1 MQCYGGYGFVADYP
15 VEQMMRNAK
24 ITAIYEGTNGIQSM
38 DLAMRKI
45 LMNPEQYNYTI
56 LKKRITDTINKA
68 KGIVEDKYIALV
80 ERGVQELDKVI
91 EMMKQQMAAGQ
102 FLHLFANATPL
113 QQAMYMLL
121 IAWMH
126 LWSLTITL
134 PKMKELVGDKKGE
147 ERAALLKD
155 NADAAFYSGKVL
167 SSQFYLG
174 AEFPKYFGKIE
185 ALLGG
190 ESAVIKAS
198 EEIFTGMLN
207 E

>member
-1 MQCYGGYGFVADYP
+1 V
-15 VEQMMRNAK
+15 
-24 ITAIYEGTNGIQSM
+24 
-38 DLAMRKI
+38 
-45 LMNPEQYNYTI
+45 
-56 LKKRITDTINKA
+56 LKKRMQQTIDKA
-68 KGIVEDKYIALV
+68 KGVVEDKYVALV
-80 ERGVQELDKVI
+80 ERGIQKLDEVI
-91 EMMKQQMAAGQ
+91 EMMKQQMASGQ

-113 QQAMYMLL
+113 QQAMYMLV

-126 LWSLTITL
+126 LWSLSITL

-155 NADAAFYSGKVL
+155 NAEAAYYSGKVL
-167 SSQFYLG
+167 ASQFYLG

-185 ALLGG
+185 ALLSG

-198 EEIFTGMLN
+198 EEIFTGALN